1 MCQEFSNSSVSRFL
15 LRFNHEKTF
24 RDRGSGF
31 EIIMAKKKDKQ
42 LTWKDLKEH
51 KNHDK
56 IWKKIKPIVES
67 IEAVMEVVRL
77 NHDENERYRLIST
90 ERHFIRGLIFAESEK
105 YVSESK
111 PTKEGFVIDYE
122 AVEYC
127 FEKIF
132 INNLKKNK
140 KADPEIIIP
149 AGFIITEEVKSW
161 ANLPLHPKINDVA
174 KKAYKKG
181 NAEIMKQLSILVL
194 DKSIDFSAPAIQ
206 FLKKYFVAIIIA
218 IIIVA
223 QLITTWF
230 PLITKWFPE

>member
-1 MCQEFSNSSVSRFL
+1 SN
-15 LRFNHEKTF
+15 NEKTF

-31 EIIMAKKKDKQ
+31 EAIMKKKKDKQ

-56 IWKKIKPIVES
+56 IWKKIKPIVKS
-67 IEAVMEVVRL
+67 IEATMEMIRL
-77 NHDENERYRLIST
+77 NADLGYDEKERYRLINI
-90 ERHFIRGLIFAESEK
+90 EKHFIRGLIFAESEK

-127 FEKIF
+127 IEKIH
-132 INNLKKNK
+132 INNYKKNK

-149 AGFIITEEVKSW
+149 ADFIIIEEVKSW
-161 ANLPLHPKINDVA
+161 ANLPLHPINDVA

-181 NAEIMKQLSILVL
+181 NAEIMRQLSILAM

-206 FLKKYFVAIIIA
+206 FLKKYFVIMIIA
-218 IIIVA
+218 IIVVA
-223 QLITTWF
+223 QLIIE
-230 PLITKWFPE
+230 LVKAVK